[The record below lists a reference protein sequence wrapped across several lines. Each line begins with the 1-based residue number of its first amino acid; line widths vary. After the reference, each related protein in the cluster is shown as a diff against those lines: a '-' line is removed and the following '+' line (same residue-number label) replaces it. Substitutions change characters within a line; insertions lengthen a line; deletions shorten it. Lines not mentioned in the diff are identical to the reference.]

1 LSCEIGPGQ
10 FEIGAR
16 DAPRCCCGHAFLAT
30 RDALRLRPMTN
41 DDPRQRLL
49 GTWKL
54 IAAVREEI
62 PSGAKTDF
70 LGSHPT
76 GYINYAPDGRMMV
89 LNVGNNRSKPAG
101 ANATPAEAE
110 ALFRSMTSYGGT
122 YTIDGNE
129 ITHHVDVSWNET
141 WTGTKQKRIAR
152 FEGDRVYLSTPPSPD
167 PLTGTITTRTM
178 TWEKVT

>member
-1 LSCEIGPGQ
+1 
-10 FEIGAR
+10 
-16 DAPRCCCGHAFLAT
+16 
-30 RDALRLRPMTN
+30 MKN

-54 IAAVREEI
+54 IAAIREEI

-89 LNVGNNRSKPAG
+89 LNVGNGRSKPAG

-110 ALFRSMTSYGGT
+110 ALFRSRT
-122 YTIDGNE
+122 
-129 ITHHVDVSWNET
+129 THHVDVSLNET

-152 FEGDRVYLSTPPSPD
+152 FDGNRVYLSTTPSVD
-167 PLTGTITTRTM
+167 PLTGRMSTRTM

>member
-1 LSCEIGPGQ
+1 
-10 FEIGAR
+10 
-16 DAPRCCCGHAFLAT
+16 
-30 RDALRLRPMTN
+30 MTN

-89 LNVGNNRSKPAG
+89 LNVGNGRSKPAG

-152 FEGDRVYLSTPPSPD
+152 FEGNRVYLSTTVGRPAHGHDEHAHHDVGEGDVRQTVRLVPQGKTVARPDRILVRRSP
-167 PLTGTITTRTM
+167 
-178 TWEKVT
+178 

>member
-1 LSCEIGPGQ
+1 MIGPGQ
-10 FEIGAR
+10 CEVGAR
-16 DAPRCCCGHAFLAT
+16 DGPPSLLRSRFPHDPRRAKA
-30 RDALRLRPMTN
+30 APMTN

-89 LNVGNNRSKPAG
+89 LNVGNDRSKPAG

-110 ALFRSMTSYGGT
+110 ALFRSMTSYGVT

-129 ITHHVDVSWNET
+129 ITHHVDVTWNET
-141 WTGTKQKRIAR
+141 RTAATQRRSAR
-152 FEGDRVYLSTPPSPD
+152 LEGNRVYLSTTPSVD
-167 PLTGTITTRTM
+167 PLTGTMSTRTM
-178 TWEKVT
+178 TWEKVM

>member
-1 LSCEIGPGQ
+1 
-10 FEIGAR
+10 
-16 DAPRCCCGHAFLAT
+16 
-30 RDALRLRPMTN
+30 MKN

-54 IAAVREEI
+54 IAAIREEI

-89 LNVGNNRSKPAG
+89 LNVGNGRSKPAG
-101 ANATPAEAE
+101 ANATSAEAE

-152 FEGDRVYLSTPPSPD
+152 FEGNRVYLSTTPSARPAHGHD
-167 PLTGTITTRTM
+167 EHAHHDVGEGDVSHRHLILPLLRL
-178 TWEKVT
+178 KRLLRL